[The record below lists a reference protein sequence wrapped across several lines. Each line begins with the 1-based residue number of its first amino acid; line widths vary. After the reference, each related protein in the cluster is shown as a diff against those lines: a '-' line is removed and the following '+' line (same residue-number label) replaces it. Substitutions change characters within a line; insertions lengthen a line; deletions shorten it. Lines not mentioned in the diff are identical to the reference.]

1 MVKPPSTMQPEHVA
15 RSKLDAGRKSGTSFQ
30 DDSFHNYMA
39 RKIEIQR
46 KQFGVVLPPPPLP
59 QEDESTTPPATPPPT
74 TKKEKPKKSVTF
86 SPSTKPGNDGSNEL
100 SRRKRKPKS
109 AMGSILKRL
118 RRRHGDRKLRTA
130 DESTDMED
138 EDDACTTH
146 LSLSSEPAICDS
158 RESLGPEMSKTIQP
172 QHESI
177 SVDSCE
183 SLSSSRYE
191 KIEEQDGIFNPRKS
205 RPDLFFLGVVI
216 KVNGITSP
224 DNETLKRLIQK
235 HGGDFETYETSR
247 VTHLIA
253 QQLSTAKSEMYKKQR
268 SPRPVC
274 LPSWIVDSVEE
285 GRLLPHAPYILKDTL
300 HDPHQMGIS
309 SFFGPKKI
317 QAGPESHD
325 LAGPRKLEFDSC
337 THGELPGRQQT
348 TYDSF
353 QSEILRDC
361 DGECSS
367 VNYVT
372 EESEESLLQKFPSY
386 SGGDSKIADHM
397 KGNYPSCA
405 LITKRSNTLISLLRT
420 LNSIKI

>member
-1 MVKPPSTMQPEHVA
+1 MQPEHVS
-15 RSKLDAGRKSGTSFQ
+15 RTKLDAGRKSGTSFQ

-74 TKKEKPKKSVTF
+74 TKKEKPTKKSVTF
-86 SPSTKPGNDGSNEL
+86 SPSTKPANDGNNDTYA
-100 SRRKRKPKS
+100 RRKRKPKS

-118 RRRHGDRKLRTA
+118 RRRHGDRKNRPT
-130 DESTDMED
+130 DESTDMGDED
-138 EDDACTTH
+138 EASTTH
-146 LSLSSEPAICDS
+146 LSLSSEPAMCDS
-158 RESLGPEMSKTIQP
+158 RESPGPEIPKTTRP

-183 SLSSSRYE
+183 SLSSSGFE
-191 KIEEQDGIFNPRKS
+191 KNEEQDAIINPRKS

-274 LPSWIVDSVEE
+274 LPSWIVDSVKE

-309 SFFGPKKI
+309 SFFGPKNI

-325 LAGPRKLEFDSC
+325 PSGPRKLEFDSC
-337 THGELPGRQQT
+337 TRGEVSGRQKIT
-348 TYDSF
+348 DDSF
-353 QSEILRDC
+353 QNEILHDC

-367 VNYVT
+367 MNYAT
-372 EESEESLLQKFPSY
+372 EESEESILQQFPSY
-386 SGGDSKIADHM
+386 SGCDSKISEDM
-397 KGNYPSCA
+397 KGNYPPTCA
-405 LITKRSNTLISLLRT
+405 LISQKNKK
-420 LNSIKI
+420 LNSL